1 MANKL
6 THKVVI
12 SQGGVKATFRLSDK
26 EMESLCASSW
36 TRSNGK
42 HMGIAIIFQC
52 MLSLNMKPH
61 VQNIIGLQ
69 DCLTIIRGISFGM
82 IRIGLKNEKMFNC

>member
-12 SQGGVKATFRLSDK
+12 SQGGVNATFRLSDK

-42 HMGIAIIFQC
+42 HMGNCYNFAMYAFFEYETTC
-52 MLSLNMKPH
+52 SKYNRFARL
-61 VQNIIGLQ
+61 
-69 DCLTIIRGISFGM
+69 
-82 IRIGLKNEKMFNC
+82 FNYHKGDFFWYEE

>member
-1 MANKL
+1 MTKKL

-12 SQGGVKATFRLSDK
+12 SQGGVNATFRLSDK

-42 HMGIAIIFQC
+42 HMGNCYNFAMYAFFEYETTRSKYNRFAR
-52 MLSLNMKPH
+52 L
-61 VQNIIGLQ
+61 
-69 DCLTIIRGISFGM
+69 
-82 IRIGLKNEKMFNC
+82 FNYHKGDFFWYEE

>member
-1 MANKL
+1 MAKKL

-12 SQGGVKATFRLSDK
+12 SQGGVNATFRLSDK

-42 HMGIAIIFQC
+42 HMENCYNFAMYAFFEYETTRSKYNRFAR
-52 MLSLNMKPH
+52 L
-61 VQNIIGLQ
+61 
-69 DCLTIIRGISFGM
+69 
-82 IRIGLKNEKMFNC
+82 FNYHKGDFFWYEE